1 MFNVDKKD
9 FISGKNLL
17 SSSVVKDIIVGP
29 APLKKVPIQGV
40 QVIENNIPNKT
51 GKSTVRN
58 LGCVYTAEIR
68 NDFEKAQTLLRE
80 NGINYISGAGGMRYE
95 HKSD

>member
-1 MFNVDKKD
+1 MTLYFRSHTAALKA
-9 FISGKNLL
+9 SALL
-17 SSSVVKDIIVGP
+17 K
-29 APLKKVPIQGV
+29 
-40 QVIENNIPNKT
+40 ENNIQNKT

-68 NDFEKAQTLLRE
+68 NDFEKAQTLLSE

>member
-1 MFNVDKKD
+1 MTLYFRSHTAAMKA
-9 FISGKNLL
+9 SALL
-17 SSSVVKDIIVGP
+17 S
-29 APLKKVPIQGV
+29 
-40 QVIENNIPNKT
+40 ENNISNKT

-80 NGINYISGAGGMRYE
+80 NGINYISGTGGMRYE
-95 HKSD
+95 HQSD

>member
-1 MFNVDKKD
+1 MTLYFRSHTAAMKA
-9 FISGKNLL
+9 SALL
-17 SSSVVKDIIVGP
+17 S
-29 APLKKVPIQGV
+29 
-40 QVIENNIPNKT
+40 ENNIPNKT

-80 NGINYISGAGGMRYE
+80 NEINYISGAGGMRYE

>member
-1 MFNVDKKD
+1 MTLYFRSHTAAMKA
-9 FISGKNLL
+9 SALL
-17 SSSVVKDIIVGP
+17 S
-29 APLKKVPIQGV
+29 
-40 QVIENNIPNKT
+40 ENNIPNKT
-51 GKSTVRN
+51 GKSTGRN
-58 LGCVYTAEIR
+58 LVCVYTAEIR